1 LQWSD
6 FFKSARAL
14 IPAPWQN
21 APHMDPE
28 LRAFY
33 EVSTSTCF
41 EAWDGPAAVSMTNGR
56 YIGCI
61 LDRNGL
67 RPSKYIITK
76 DNRLLITSE
85 YGV

>member
-1 LQWSD
+1 
-6 FFKSARAL
+6 
-14 IPAPWQN
+14 
-21 APHMDPE
+21 
-28 LRAFY
+28 
-33 EVSTSTCF
+33 
-41 EAWDGPAAVSMTNGR
+41 MTNGR

-85 YGV
+85 YGVLDIP